1 MASDNSREDQSGSV
15 DQHYQTRLIH
25 RTDLGVALIIL
36 AAAAAL
42 FYATTQF
49 EEVSPM
55 LSQNLGPELFPQLLL
70 MVIIALT
77 LSIPIEHLFLEG
89 GAERLDKERKDPIQP
104 ISWLTIALLVF
115 IVAIMEVLG
124 TVLTMVAICVF
135 LPLLWGERRIRV
147 IAPFAI
153 LFPAAVTLVFSS
165 LLKVYFLPGLLE
177 HIL

>member
-1 MASDNSREDQSGSV
+1 MSGDTRQADEQGSV
-15 DQHYQTRLIH
+15 GIIH
-25 RTDLGVALIIL
+25 RTDSFVALILL
-36 AAAAAL
+36 AVTLAL
-42 FYATTQF
+42 FYITTQF

-70 MVIIALT
+70 VVIFALT
-77 LSIPIEHLFLEG
+77 LSIPVEHVFLEG
-89 GAERLDKERKDPIQP
+89 GAKRLDKDRKDPIQP

-153 LFPAAVTLVFSS
+153 LFPTAVTLVFST

-177 HIL
+177 YIL

>member
-1 MASDNSREDQSGSV
+1 MASDDSRADQSGSV
-15 DQHYQTRLIH
+15 DQQNQTRLIH
-25 RTDLGVALIIL
+25 RTDLSVALVIL
-36 AAAAAL
+36 AVAAAL

-49 EEVSPM
+49 EEVSLM

-70 MVIIALT
+70 VVIFALT

-89 GAERLDKERKDPIQP
+89 GAKRLDKDRKDPIKS

-153 LFPAAVTLVFSS
+153 LFPATVTVVFST

-177 HIL
+177 PIL